1 MTQDRDLLMT
11 DETVSRTYREL
22 ATEKTPPP
30 LDAKILAAARAE
42 TRTRYGLLRTRTRPL
57 AWAAMIGLS
66 LVIVL
71 QITRLPGGEDALP
84 TETPMPA
91 ALQDN
96 GVAEP
101 MPVVTMEAGAAATAA
116 ETPPAP
122 AATAAET
129 PPAPAAARGKPGL
142 AEAERAD
149 APERDAVAAEQRQR
163 APLAAQASAIA
174 PGLSEALSPQGAA
187 QKEALAVPA
196 GSACSESARAA
207 PESWLA
213 CIEALRAGGETA
225 GADAEYE
232 LLRAAFPDFRIDEPH
247 K

>member
-101 MPVVTMEAGAAATAA
+101 MPVVTMEAGA
-116 ETPPAP
+116 